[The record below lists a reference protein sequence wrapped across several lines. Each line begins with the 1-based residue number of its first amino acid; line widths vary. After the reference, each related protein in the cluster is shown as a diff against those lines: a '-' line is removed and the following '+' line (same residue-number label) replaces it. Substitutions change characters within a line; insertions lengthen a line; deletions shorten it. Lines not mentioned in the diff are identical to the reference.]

1 MSRHRTSRRPSKPV
15 NFSLNI
21 WLNGQTHV
29 RLVVVYVITLT
40 VAR

>member
-1 MSRHRTSRRPSKPV
+1 M

-29 RLVVVYVITLT
+29 CLVVVYVITLT
-40 VAR
+40 VAS

>member
-1 MSRHRTSRRPSKPV
+1 M
-15 NFSLNI
+15 NFSLNV

-40 VAR
+40 AADR